1 MKKFER
7 KIDKSNSKKDL
18 DKVDADVEKAEDK
31 NLLPTGGYGDLKEMI
46 ETRLEELFGDGS
58 SGGDEAN
65 ESMSR
70 GFGYEDANDMFN
82 EMQSGM
88 EAMRET
94 QQEMARMAESMREN
108 QDSLFHRD
116 LAPRAGATWRSK
128 AASQRPTPQVE
139 SLGKASGGPSRPSY
153 HPKDLDE
160 DGVVSEE
167 DLQNWEDL

>member
-1 MKKFER
+1 
-7 KIDKSNSKKDL
+7 
-18 DKVDADVEKAEDK
+18 
-31 NLLPTGGYGDLKEMI
+31 MI

-108 QDSLFHRD
+108 QDSPLPSESRTS
-116 LAPRAGATWRSK
+116 GWSATWRSK
-128 AASQRPTPQVE
+128 AALTKTNS
-139 SLGKASGGPSRPSY
+139 PS
-153 HPKDLDE
+153 
-160 DGVVSEE
+160 
-167 DLQNWEDL
+167 